1 MKIYVI
7 ENKIKLTTLIE
18 NLLINQIVFNLAPA
32 SLDSILNDDMDL
44 GTPETLVTK
53 SGSASR
59 QKSSAQIN
67 LMAPES
73 FQAPATPTTSTTT
86 TSDKDISSSVL
97 SAIRMI
103 AESASPSGTVTAV
116 APEKINEMMLTYAT
130 LEEQNKSLR
139 KSLEMRLSSSAVDPP
154 SQSTSLNPMASST
167 VNDILPSGNSSPS
180 REVQEIL
187 SLKDEM
193 FENHLQGSD
202 MDTEDS
208 SGGGNG
214 TEEDEDAEEV
224 LEDEEE
230 EQLNLTMN
238 LTGVTKAMEG
248 IDAIKLYVDDDEEE
262 NNNDENNVKSNIGGK
277 KAMEWP
283 KVPNILPDMS
293 KIVVPE
299 NVASK
304 LAAANQSNQKQNHQ
318 TSMLSC
324 NNGGENNFALN
335 NLSNASTT
343 STATATPVLVT
354 SFAVE
359 SKLDRILDMLS
370 RNGDQISALERRFNQ
385 FEQQQSQKALLS
397 TSNSS
402 NKSPVNNNNNTFI
415 ANEKKLNQ
423 TLEAHLMRCEHLVK
437 YELDEVHKKQTKQM
451 NAMRDQVVQTLGQM
465 VRPQFT
471 EAVARTVMVEL
482 QPNLMKMVARDLEG
496 VKGMIQYEVQNKLSI
511 SDKLLQEN
519 VTYMLKQAV
528 QSTFQEQISKLIIP
542 AYERASKEMFKQT
555 NEMFQKGVNN
565 CEWAF
570 QFI

>member
-1 MKIYVI
+1 M
-7 ENKIKLTTLIE
+7 
-18 NLLINQIVFNLAPA
+18 
-32 SLDSILNDDMDL
+32 DSILNDDMDL
-44 GTPETLVTK
+44 GTPEVLVTK

-97 SAIRMI
+97 TAIRMI
-103 AESASPSGTVTAV
+103 AESAAPSGNVAAV

-139 KSLEMRLSSSAVDPP
+139 KSLEMRLSNSAVDPP

-238 LTGVTKAMEG
+238 LSGVTKAMEG

-262 NNNDENNVKSNIGGK
+262 NNDENNVTMGGK
-277 KAMEWP
+277 KSMEWP

-304 LAAANQSNQKQNHQ
+304 LAANQKQNHQ
-318 TSMLSC
+318 VSMLSC

-335 NLSNASTT
+335 NLSNASST

-359 SKLDRILDMLS
+359 SKLDRILEILS

-385 FEQQQSQKALLS
+385 FEQQQSQKALLN
-397 TSNSS
+397 TSSSS
-402 NKSPVNNNNNTFI
+402 NKSPVNNNNTFI

-423 TLEAHLMRCEHLVK
+423 TLESHLMRCEHLVK

-565 CEWAF
+565 CEWRF
-570 QFI
+570 LPL